1 MTLPAGIT
9 PAGTGKAAPS
19 TDVAWSILGHT
30 YWLKAEG
37 SDCFAFETLGKN
49 LRLTIGEFA
58 VEES

>member
-30 YWLKAEG
+30 Y
-37 SDCFAFETLGKN
+37 
-49 LRLTIGEFA
+49 
-58 VEES
+58 